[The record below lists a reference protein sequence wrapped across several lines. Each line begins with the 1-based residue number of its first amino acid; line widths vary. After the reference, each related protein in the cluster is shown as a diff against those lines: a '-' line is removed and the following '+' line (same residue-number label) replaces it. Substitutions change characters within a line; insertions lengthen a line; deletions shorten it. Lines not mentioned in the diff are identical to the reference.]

1 MAKPKSLLLRM
12 EVDQAIRSHDCQ
24 HNAKHRLQ
32 PGDKRL
38 KVTKDRTDE
47 HFCVACALEMI
58 DLASSKLQSIAA
70 ELRQP

>member
-1 MAKPKSLLLRM
+1 MAKPKSVLLRM
-12 EVDQAIRSHDCQ
+12 EVDQAIRSHGCQ
-24 HNAKHRLQ
+24 HSAKHRLQ

-58 DLASSKLQSIAA
+58 DVATAKLQSLAI
-70 ELRQP
+70 ELRRP

>member
-1 MAKPKSLLLRM
+1 MAKPKSVLLRM
-12 EVDQAIRSHDCQ
+12 EVDLTIRSHDCQ
-24 HNAKHRLQ
+24 HNSRHRLH

-38 KVTKDRTDE
+38 KVTKDRTSE

-58 DLASSKLQSIAA
+58 DLATANLQAIAA